1 MAGVASAFNEF
12 ELEGLH
18 ELESEGESEFE
29 LGELGELESP
39 EMFGWDDV
47 TRWAGNQWNAV
58 NTPGTWQRRAAL
70 AAGKAAAVGV
80 PTAVGA
86 RYGGPAGGVVGGI
99 LGSGLASALP
109 DKELYGE
116 FEFGELENELSPIR
130 RIYADAIM
138 EHMAHEALE
147 AESEQEVAEGFLPLI
162 PMLAAKALPMV
173 AKLGAKF
180 LPKLLPKVSNV
191 ISRVT
196 PRLMRGV
203 SNVARTLF
211 RNRRTRPLIRAV
223 PTIARRTINTI
234 ARQTAAGRPV
244 SPVTAQRVLAAQTQ
258 RLLASP
264 QQTAAVIRRANTL
277 DRHYHRITGTPI
289 RAVSGC
295 NCGVAAAPS
304 VTTPPVIT
312 QATRPCC
319 SRCGRLQ

>member
-1 MAGVASAFNEF
+1 MAAVAFNEF
-12 ELEGLH
+12 ELEGIH
-18 ELESEGESEFE
+18 ELEGESEFE
-29 LGELGELESP
+29 LDGFGELESP

-47 TRWAGNQWNAV
+47 SKWAGDQWTAL
-58 NTPGTWQRRAAL
+58 NTTGTWQRKAAL

-109 DKELYGE
+109 DKEL
-116 FEFGELENELSPIR
+116 FGGFAFAELENELSPVR
-130 RIYADAIM
+130 RIYPDAIM

-162 PMLAAKALPMV
+162 PMLAAKILPLAAKGLPSL

-180 LPKLLPKVSNV
+180 LPKLGNV
-191 ISRVT
+191 MSKVT

-211 RNRRTRPLIRAV
+211 RNRRTRPLVRTV

-234 ARQTAAGRPV
+234 ARQTAAGQPV
-244 SPVTAQRVLAAQTQ
+244 SPATAQRVLAQQSMRVIGNPQVTQ
-258 RLLASP
+258 QVL
-264 QQTAAVIRRANTL
+264 RRATAL
-277 DRHYHRITGTPI
+277 DRQYHRITGTPM
-289 RAVSGC
+289 RLACSCRRVVSANAC
-295 NCGVAAAPS
+295 PA
-304 VTTPPVIT
+304 
-312 QATRPCC
+312 
-319 SRCGRLQ
+319 CGRLPA